1 MLVVVLVRLE
11 VLVLELLVDL
21 LVEGTSGGSAG
32 SACAGNAC

>member
-21 LVEGTSGGSAG
+21 LVEGATGGIAG
-32 SACAGNAC
+32 SACAGNMC